1 MSMEISTATEEQSAV
16 ADEMNGNIVKINK
29 LAENTSMSAQ
39 ITTSASRELN
49 DLANGLIKLVRAFKV
64 KEKDE
69 DPDIW

>member
-16 ADEMNGNIVKINK
+16 ADEMNGNIVKINQ